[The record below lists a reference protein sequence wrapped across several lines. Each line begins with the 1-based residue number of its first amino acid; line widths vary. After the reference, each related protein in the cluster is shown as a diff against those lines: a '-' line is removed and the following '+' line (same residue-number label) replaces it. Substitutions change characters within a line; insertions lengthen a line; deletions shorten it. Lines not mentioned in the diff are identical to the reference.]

1 MCVLS
6 NWTNC
11 FCVQSREILKDNLVG
26 IYLHGSAVMGCFNQV
41 KSDIDLIVVVN
52 NSISDDIK
60 RRYMDM
66 IVDMNGSAPKK
77 GLELSVVRK
86 EVCNPF
92 VYPTPFELHFS
103 VAHLEWY
110 KNDPLDYIAR
120 MNGLDKDLATHFTI
134 INHRGK
140 CLCGE
145 RIEDVFGSVDSE
157 YYFDSIREDVRNAAE
172 DIKDNPTYV
181 ILNLCRVLA
190 YKEQGLIL
198 SKREGGEWGLENVS
212 EEYHSLIRDA
222 LNDYASSW
230 TVEYDLSLASK
241 YAEYMLEKIKGKK

>member
-1 MCVLS
+1 MNFLS
-6 NWTNC
+6 DLTEC
-11 FCVQSREILKDNLVG
+11 FCERSMEILKGNLVG
-26 IYLHGSAVMGCFNQV
+26 IYLHGSYAMGCFNEA

-52 NSISDDIK
+52 NLISDDIK

-86 EVCNPF
+86 EVCKPF
-92 VYPTPFELHFS
+92 VYPTPYELHFS
-103 VAHLEWY
+103 AAHSEWY
-110 KNDPLDYIAR
+110 RKAPWDYIAR
-120 MNGLDKDLATHFTI
+120 MNGLDKDLAAHFTI

-145 RIEDVFGSVDSE
+145 RIEDVFGTVDSG
-157 YYFDSIREDVRNAAE
+157 YYFDSIREDISNAVE

-190 YKEQGLIL
+190 YKKQGLIL
-198 SKREGGEWGLENVS
+198 SKREGGEWGIGNVP
-212 EEYHSLIRDA
+212 EKYRHLIRTA
-222 LNDYASSW
+222 LKDYNADGAA
-230 TVEYDLSLASK
+230 EYDLILAPQ
-241 YAEYMLEKIKGKK
+241 YAEYMIEKIRH